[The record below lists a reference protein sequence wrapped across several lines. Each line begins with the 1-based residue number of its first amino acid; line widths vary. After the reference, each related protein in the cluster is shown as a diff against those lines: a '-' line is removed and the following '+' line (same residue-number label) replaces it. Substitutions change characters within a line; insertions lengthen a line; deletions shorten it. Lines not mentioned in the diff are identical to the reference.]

1 MTGSLLKKKDYLG
14 PLSFYR
20 VALSLALPV
29 MAQNLI
35 QSMVSLIDNFMVAGL
50 GDVKMSGVN
59 IAGQINFVF
68 YVLLTTLCASGGI
81 FMSQYNGAKDAA
93 GMRQA
98 FRFKIIITLAASIAY
113 TIFCLANPKPV
124 LALMVRGNRQSA
136 EIVVQACIYMKTA
149 AFTWIP
155 IAIAVSIGSS
165 MREIGRV
172 RQPLVVSAV
181 ATFINTFFN
190 WIFIYGNL
198 GAPRLE
204 VKGAAIA
211 TIIARASEALIFLIY
226 IRKTKPPF
234 FSYLRE
240 LFRVRF
246 GFFVNVLSK
255 SGMILVSEM
264 SWVLTESVVTA
275 LYNSRGGAEIV
286 SGMSAGFTVANLFFI
301 CFYGINASIGVI
313 MGGTLGSN
321 QLEKAKVQ
329 KTWLLNGAFL
339 FGLSMGILGCFTT
352 FLIPFVFLH
361 LSEAA
366 RHVTRNMVFL
376 NACYM
381 PIWAY
386 LNAQFTVSR
395 TGGDVLMGA
404 VTDGFVNFALVLP
417 GIFLLTYFT
426 SFGPVALYG
435 IIKLTDFVKM
445 TIAALWLKRDLWVK
459 NLAVQSEGET

>member
-50 GDVKMSGVN
+50 GDIKMSGVN

-136 EIVVQACIYMKTA
+136 EIVEQACIYMKTA

-172 RQPLVVSAV
+172 RQPLVVSAI

-190 WIFIYGNL
+190 WVFIYGNL

-329 KTWLLNGAFL
+329 KTWLLNGAFEHGHFGMFYNL
-339 FGLSMGILGCFTT
+339 FNSLC
-352 FLIPFVFLH
+352 VFAFER
-361 LSEAA
+361 S
-366 RHVTRNMVFL
+366 RP
-376 NACYM
+376 ACYAEYGFFECVLYADLGLFERAVYR
-381 PIWAY
+381 IAY
-386 LNAQFTVSR
+386 GRRRPYGRRYGRLCQFCF
-395 TGGDVLMGA
+395 GA
-404 VTDGFVNFALVLP
+404 AGNIFAHVFYFARAGRPVRNYKTDRLC
-417 GIFLLTYFT
+417 
-426 SFGPVALYG
+426 
-435 IIKLTDFVKM
+435 
-445 TIAALWLKRDLWVK
+445 
-459 NLAVQSEGET
+459 